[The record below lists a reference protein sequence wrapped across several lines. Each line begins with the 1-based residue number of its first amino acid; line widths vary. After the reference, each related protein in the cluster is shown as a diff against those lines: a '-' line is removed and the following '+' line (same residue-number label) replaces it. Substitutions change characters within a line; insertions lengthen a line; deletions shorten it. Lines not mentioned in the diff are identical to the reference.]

1 MRLASF
7 LAEDGPSY
15 GIVEEGGLR
24 PASPDLRARH
34 PDLRALL
41 AADATGMLAAEA
53 GKAVPLDGL
62 SLLPPVPNPDKIIC
76 IGLNYAAHIREMGRK
91 AADYPSI
98 FTRYPSSMRG
108 SGAVLVRP
116 RASTEYDFEGELA
129 VVIGRGGRAI
139 PEAQALDH
147 VAGYTCFM
155 DGSIR
160 DFQRHTT
167 QFWPGKNFVGT
178 GAMGPWIVTADEI
191 ADPAALK
198 LATRLNGDEVQASPV
213 SDLAFS
219 VPQII
224 AYLST
229 VTELLPGDV
238 IATGTPA
245 GVGAGRTPPL
255 FLKAGDRIE
264 VEITGIGTLS
274 NPVAD
279 EA

>member
-24 PASPDLRARH
+24 PASSGLRARH

-41 AADATGMLAAEA
+41 AAGATGALAAEA
-53 GKAVPLDGL
+53 GEARPLDGL
-62 SLLPPVPNPDKIIC
+62 HLLPPVPNPDKIIC

-108 SGAVLVRP
+108 SGAALIRP
-116 RASTEYDFEGELA
+116 RASEEYDFEGELA
-129 VVIGRGGRAI
+129 VVIGRAGRAI
-139 PEAQALDH
+139 PEAQALEH

-167 QFWPGKNFVGT
+167 QFWPGKNFAAT

-191 ADPAALK
+191 PDPAALT
-198 LATRLNGDEVQASPV
+198 LATRLNGAEMQASPV
-213 SDLAFS
+213 SDLAFP
-219 VPQII
+219 VPEII

-264 VEITGIGTLS
+264 VEISGIGTLS
-274 NPVAD
+274 NPVTD

>member
-24 PASPDLRARH
+24 PASPGLRTRH

-41 AADATGMLAAEA
+41 AAGATGALTAEA
-53 GKAVPLDGL
+53 GEALPLDGL
-62 SLLPPVPNPDKIIC
+62 HLLPPVPNPDKIIC

-108 SGAVLVRP
+108 SGAALIRP
-116 RASTEYDFEGELA
+116 RASEEYDFEGELA
-129 VVIGRGGRAI
+129 VVIGRAGRAI
-139 PEAQALDH
+139 PEAQALEH

-167 QFWPGKNFVGT
+167 QFWPGKNFAAT

-191 ADPAALK
+191 PDPAALT
-198 LATRLNGDEVQASPV
+198 LATRLNGAEMQASPV
-213 SDLAFS
+213 SDLAFP
-219 VPQII
+219 VPEII

-264 VEITGIGTLS
+264 VEISGIGTLS
-274 NPVAD
+274 NPVTD